1 MTYRDQQ
8 AAMLQSIENGFREGR
23 TPSTFVK
30 ISKTYE
36 TDTDYCLTNAVFVPE
51 LAETAAYTEMMDEL
65 RALNEGH
72 YLYPSVSLHTTIKNV
87 RTIHEPPLFTEE
99 DIECIRPALR
109 QIAAQYQ
116 SFEIDWQ
123 GLLALPTSLAI
134 KGLSAEAYGHL
145 VGDLH
150 QALIDVGVPDN
161 KAYASST
168 IFANIATCCR
178 YTHPPSDRWNEVV
191 QRWKSTSFGVSHIKS
206 FSLVVCN
213 AVVAPASLRVV
224 ETFPFKG

>member
-1 MTYRDQQ
+1 MTYRDRQ
-8 AAMLQSIENGFREGR
+8 ADMLQSIEDGFREGR
-23 TPSTFVK
+23 TPSTFVN

-36 TDTDYCLTNAVFVPE
+36 TDADYCLTNVAFVPE
-51 LAETAAYTEMMDEL
+51 LAETVAYTEMMDEL

-99 DIECIRPALR
+99 DIERIRPTLR
-109 QIAAQYQ
+109 RVAAQYE

-134 KGLSAEAYGHL
+134 KGFSSEAYGHL

-150 QALIDVGVPDN
+150 RALIDVGVPDN

-168 IFANIATCCR
+168 VFANSATCCR
-178 YTHPPSDRWNEVV
+178 YTHTPSDAWNEVI
-191 QRWKSTSFGVSHIKS
+191 QRWKSTSFGVSRIKS
-206 FSLVVCN
+206 FSLIVCN
-213 AVVAPASLRVV
+213 AVVAPTSLRVV
-224 ETFPFKG
+224 ETFSFKE